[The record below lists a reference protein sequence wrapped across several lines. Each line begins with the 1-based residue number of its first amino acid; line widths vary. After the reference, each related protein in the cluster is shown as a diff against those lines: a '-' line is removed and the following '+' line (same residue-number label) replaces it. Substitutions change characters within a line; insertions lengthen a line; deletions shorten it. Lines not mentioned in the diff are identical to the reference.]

1 MNGLDLSYANDLT
14 LDNLKELKKLYDLK
28 FMILRLGYSTILDDK
43 VEKYVD
49 MCKTLDLPV
58 SFYHFSY
65 ATNLDKAKQESEF
78 VNAHVSRLEDNPFLP
93 IYFDFEYDSEKYY
106 ISKNGCDITEKI
118 YQAFY
123 QIYDQNID
131 YEVGIYF
138 NNDYFNRFTDTIS
151 KIPIKNRWISYGNK
165 DVAGMQQTQIIYK
178 NKRIDINI
186 IYDEQLKHDIDYYY
200 NKGWIRRYNTWYYR
214 NEEGDFKKGWI
225 FYHDNYYY
233 LDHNGEMLTG
243 LNKIVSNTGDN
254 ELYYFSPGDG
264 HMMRTDERGALK

>member
-14 LDNLKELKKLYDLK
+14 LDNLKELKNLYELK
-28 FMILRLGYSTILDDK
+28 FMILRLGYSTSLDDK

-65 ATNLDKAKQESEF
+65 ATNMDKARQEAEF
-78 VNAHVSRLEDNPFLP
+78 VNKQVSRLEDNPFLP

-106 ISKNGCDITEKI
+106 RSKNGCDITEKI
-118 YQAFY
+118 YQDFY
-123 QIYDQNID
+123 HIYDQNID
-131 YEVGIYF
+131 YNVGIYF

-151 KIPIKNRWISYGNK
+151 KIPIENRWISYGNK

-178 NKRIDINI
+178 NKRIDINS
-186 IYDEQLKHDIDYYY
+186 IYDEQLKHDIDEYYS
-200 NKGWIRRYNTWYYR
+200 KGWIRRYNNWYYR
-214 NEEGDFKKGWI
+214 NEEGDFKKGWL
-225 FYHDNYYY
+225 FYNDNYYY
-233 LDHNGEMLTG
+233 LNPNGEMLIG
-243 LNKIVSNTGDN
+243 LNNIVSYTGDN
-254 ELYYFSPGDG
+254 ELYYFYPEDG

>member
-78 VNAHVSRLEDNPFLP
+78 VNIHVSRLEDNPFLP

-151 KIPIKNRWISYGNK
+151 KIPIENRWISYGNK
-165 DVAGMQQTQIIYK
+165 DIAGMQQTQIIYK

-186 IYDEQLKHDIDYYY
+186 IYDEQLKFNIENYYS
-200 NKGWIRRYNTWYYR
+200 KGWIRRYNKWYYR
-214 NEEGDFKKGWI
+214 DFEGKFMKGWL
-225 FYHDNYYY
+225 FHRDQYYY
-233 LDHNGEMLTG
+233 LNNNGEMLTG

>member
-243 LNKIVSNTGDN
+243 LNQIVSNTGDN
-254 ELYYFSPGDG
+254 ELYYFSHGDG